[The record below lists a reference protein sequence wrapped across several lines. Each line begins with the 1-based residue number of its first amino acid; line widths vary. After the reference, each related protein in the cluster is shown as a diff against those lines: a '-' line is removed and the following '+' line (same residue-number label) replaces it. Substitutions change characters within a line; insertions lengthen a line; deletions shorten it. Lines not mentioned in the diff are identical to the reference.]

1 MAIVFQS
8 ERNLDSFIS
17 DNNSIGPGQY
27 ETTSSN
33 INNSTTQN
41 LVPFNT
47 SRERLIYSEEDNP
60 GPGSYFKNNIYK
72 KSTISKKIETTKE
85 QVLNKYPMYNL
96 MLLIKNK
103 KKNDMKELKINKENK
118 NQVQQIK
125 YTNDEKTGQKNNKR
139 NLILI
144 KKEKK
149 ETKNEE
155 KLNLTLESLK
165 SLFIKPIER
174 KTNGI
179 NNEKEDKHLNE
190 RVKGIKIKNKEF
202 LFNNYS
208 TNVSSNINNNKQIT
222 LSEENSK
229 SIFENN
235 SLVFN
240 LYNNKDPI
248 IEKLLLKKIKK
259 KTLKFRPKKII
270 WNNIKNNHETN
281 NINLKLIDEHLGS
294 ELTNYQNYFGKDPGP
309 GYYSTRSSFDK
320 YELFLKEYKKYN
332 FGSNLDRNLTTTFKK
347 EPKKKLVPN
356 LKIDYLKKSKK
367 PFPIL
372 SQNKVSLIN
381 SINTNDLMK
390 ILLEFNQ
397 DNNNIFTELKNSVTE
412 YKNTKDINLGP
423 GQYNIKSQF
432 EQNNK
437 KRYSFP
443 LEKRFFEFKGKATP
457 GPGTYLSLK
466 NWNKY
471 INNDDDIKKKNEIK
485 TILDEFKP
493 KNDNPDFNSYN
504 PHLLNSIEYK
514 NFINNSMTRIKVP
527 FGSSMKKFH
536 DKANSTKDMIGPG
549 SYNIFNFKKVKKKKI
564 IKYPFISDKE
574 KEKKEKLKLLYKSAL
589 QLLKEKMGPG
599 KYIYNKNINNT
610 WIKKTYNIKYI

>member
-17 DNNSIGPGQY
+17 DNTSIGPGQY
-27 ETTSSN
+27 ETSSSN
-33 INNSTTQN
+33 INSSSIQN

-72 KSTISKKIETTKE
+72 KSSISKKIETTKE

-96 MLLIKNK
+96 MLLIKDK
-103 KKNDMKELKINKENK
+103 KKNDMRELKIDKENK

-125 YTNDEKTGQKNNKR
+125 YSNEDKIEQKNNKSTV
-139 NLILI
+139 LLI

-149 ETKNEE
+149 EIKNLE
-155 KLNLTLESLK
+155 KLNLSLESLK

-174 KTNGI
+174 KINDI
-179 NNEKEDKHLNE
+179 NNEKEDKHFNDRS
-190 RVKGIKIKNKEF
+190 RVIKIKNKKF
-202 LFNNYS
+202 LYNNYS
-208 TNVSSNINNNKQIT
+208 TNASSDININKQIT
-222 LSEENSK
+222 SSEENSK
-229 SIFENN
+229 SLFENN
-235 SLVFN
+235 SFAFN
-240 LYNNKDPI
+240 LYNDKEPI

-270 WNNIKNNHETN
+270 WNNIKKNHETN
-281 NINLKLIDEHLGS
+281 SLNLKLIDEHLGN
-294 ELTNYQNYFGKDPGP
+294 ELKNYQNYFGKDPGP

-332 FGSNLDRNLTTTFKK
+332 FGSNQDRNLITTFKRA
-347 EPKKKLVPN
+347 PKKKLVPN
-356 LKIDYLKKSKK
+356 LKIDYLNKSKK
-367 PFPIL
+367 PSPIL
-372 SQNKVSLIN
+372 SQSKVSLIN

-390 ILLEFNQ
+390 ILLELNQ
-397 DNNNIFTELKNSVTE
+397 DNSNIYTELKNSLIE
-412 YKNTKDINLGP
+412 YKNSKDLNIGP

-432 EQNNK
+432 EQKNK
-437 KRYSFP
+437 NKYSFP
-443 LEKRFFEFKGKATP
+443 LEKRFFEFKGKTTP

-471 INNDDDIKKKNEIK
+471 NNDDDNIKKDEIK
-485 TILDEFKP
+485 TILKEFKP
-493 KNDNPDFNSYN
+493 KYQTPDFNSYN
-504 PHLLNSIEYK
+504 PHVLNSIEYQ

-527 FGSSMKKFH
+527 FGSSLKKFI

-549 SYNIFNFKKVKKKKI
+549 SYNICHFKKIKKKKI

-574 KEKKEKLKLLYKSAL
+574 KEKKEKLKILYKNAL
-589 QLLKEKMGPG
+589 QLLREKMGPG
-599 KYIYNKNINNT
+599 KYIYNKSINNT